1 MSAVPVPK
9 PEKDPTEINSY
20 HIITMLQNTVG
31 KLLEKIVA
39 KKLSAELEMK
49 GLLPPT
55 LGSYETGKDIA
66 G

>member
-1 MSAVPVPK
+1 
-9 PEKDPTEINSY
+9 
-20 HIITMLQNTVG
+20 MLQNTVG